1 MQKPQNALRACML
14 CILSATLLFAC
25 HSSKQTLT
33 EKKSIIHPPIPGL
46 EMPFHHF
53 EFEAEKG
60 GHFYLPNGSNITV
73 LPNSLLLPDGTRAS
87 GKVSLL
93 YREFHKADD
102 VYLSGIPMDVKD
114 AKGKSTV
121 LQTAGMFDMKAEQNG
136 TELKIV
142 DALPIQLQMA
152 SYVADTG
159 YDAWAFNS
167 NTGQWT
173 DIGSSDTINNN
184 SKKEK
189 RKMLQSLDAGLA
201 FPLDQ
206 HYFAFCYNAL
216 MDIHYGRDIY
226 RVKPNA
232 KAVLSK
238 AERYG
243 VQYSNINNWEDILYK
258 GKYVPTSMLLWK
270 NLSGMAIP
278 KGKKEM
284 EASLMKLDE
293 DRYMM
298 RIEDEK
304 GKVLFNGKVSI
315 AMTLQSLYRFP
326 PEYWLNHYQQALAQI
341 DSTNKYV
348 ELLADVYRNFEVKQF
363 GIYNYDR
370 CLNNNQS
377 VEMAAKFSFDQE
389 VDVKSPDFEIVYVG
403 GDKRTVIKFP
413 PTTWQT
419 FAIMPDKGATMF
431 ALLPGNKIAI
441 FDKSDFAK
449 VDFAKIKSMPLP
461 EFAFHLHTLSKG
473 ITKASDLN
481 SILEI

>member
-1 MQKPQNALRACML
+1 
-14 CILSATLLFAC
+14 
-25 HSSKQTLT
+25 
-33 EKKSIIHPPIPGL
+33 
-46 EMPFHHF
+46 
-53 EFEAEKG
+53 
-60 GHFYLPNGSNITV
+60 
-73 LPNSLLLPDGTRAS
+73 
-87 GKVSLL
+87 
-93 YREFHKADD
+93 
-102 VYLSGIPMDVKD
+102 
-114 AKGKSTV
+114 
-121 LQTAGMFDMKAEQNG
+121 MFDMKAVQNG
-136 TELKIV
+136 TELKIA
-142 DALPIQLQMA
+142 DAFPIQLQMA

-159 YDAWAFNS
+159 YDAWALNS
-167 NTGQWT
+167 ETGEWK
-173 DIGSSDTINNN
+173 DLGSSDTINNN
-184 SKKEK
+184 GKKEK
-189 RKMLQSLDAGLA
+189 YKMLQSMDAGLA

-216 MDIHYGRDIY
+216 MDVHYGRDIY
-226 RVKPNA
+226 KVKPNA
-232 KAVLSK
+232 KTVISK

-243 VQYSNINNWEDILYK
+243 IQYSNINNWEEIPYK

-278 KGKKEM
+278 KGKKDM

-304 GKVLFNGKVSI
+304 GKILFNGKVGI

-326 PEYWLNHYQQALAQI
+326 PEYWLNHYQQAIAQI

-370 CLNNNQS
+370 CLNNSQS
-377 VEMAAKFSFDQE
+377 VEMAANFSFDQE

-413 PTTWQT
+413 PATWQT
-419 FAIMPDKGATMF
+419 FAIMPDKEATMF
-431 ALLPGNKIAI
+431 ALLPGNKVAI
-441 FDKSDFAK
+441 FNKSDFK
-449 VDFAKIKSMPLP
+449 QVDFSKIKSMPLP
-461 EFAFHLHTLSKG
+461 EFAFHLHTLPKR
-473 ITKASDLN
+473 IINASDLN